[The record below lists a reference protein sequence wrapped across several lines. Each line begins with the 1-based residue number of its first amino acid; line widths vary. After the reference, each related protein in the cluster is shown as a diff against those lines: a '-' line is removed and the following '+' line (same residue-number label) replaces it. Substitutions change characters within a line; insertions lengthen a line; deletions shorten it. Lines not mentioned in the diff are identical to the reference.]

1 VGVWIHQWKACKK
14 RDLTSFFSFSAA
26 TRHWIDAEILTR
38 FLKKKTLGNVS
49 VKIFKNK
56 TLGNVSVKTFN
67 KKSSWELFLL
77 SRSSRKKILGHVS
90 SVKIFKKKNSWE
102 CFFCQ
107 DLQEEKLMGMFLL
120 SRSPRR
126 KPLGKCFC
134 V

>member
-1 VGVWIHQWKACKK
+1 VGVWTHQWKACKR

-26 TRHWIDAEILTR
+26 TRHWVDAEILIR
-38 FLKKKTLGNVS
+38 FFKKKTLANVS

-67 KKSSWELFLL
+67 KKNSWELFLL
-77 SRSSRKKILGHVS
+77 SRSSRR
-90 SVKIFKKKNSWE
+90 NSWE

-126 KPLGKCFC
+126 KLLGNVSVSSLILSLFC
-134 V
+134 RGV